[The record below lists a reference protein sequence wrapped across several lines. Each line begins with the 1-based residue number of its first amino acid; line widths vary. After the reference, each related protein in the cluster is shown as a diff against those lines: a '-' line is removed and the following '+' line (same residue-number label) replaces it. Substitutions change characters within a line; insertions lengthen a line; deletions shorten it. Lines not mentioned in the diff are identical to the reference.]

1 MLKEVTTML
10 TVSARPRRVLHSQA
24 GRVLGQTKSFF
35 PHVSVGPTMQH
46 LLASTLSLV
55 LVLSAAAVLSLQ
67 AGAQVRFGSVVGTIT
82 DNSGA
87 TVSGATVK
95 LTNLGTNETR
105 TAQTSSAGTYV
116 FPNLNAGLYKV
127 EVQMAGFK
135 QFIRDKVEVQVD
147 LASRVDAGLQVGNVS
162 ETVEVVNEAPPLQT
176 DSASLGTTIGQK
188 EVESIPLSGRNVNNM
203 LTLVPGVVAQGGTY
217 GNAVNNQ
224 GGGARTNAIGFGNYA
239 IGGGFGNQSA
249 FYIDG
254 VSSMGFSVNN
264 SLIPSQDVVQEF
276 RVATNNVSAEY
287 GNYAGGVV
295 NLTTKSGTNTF
306 HGTVYDYL
314 RNKVLNANDYFTNQQ
329 GKPRP
334 PLVQN
339 QYGAFIGGPV
349 VKDRTFFFG
358 GFERQQIHSATQV
371 NQYTVPTAKELTGD
385 FSELLTL
392 PTPVKIYDPTTGLQ
406 FACNGQANVICPNR
420 LDQAAVNIMT
430 LNYPRAIPGAVT
442 QNFVAATKTGGVNAQ
457 YNVRVDHRI
466 SNNNNLFG
474 RYTYWKVDS
483 NPYDA
488 WGTQTQ
494 GQGHT
499 GLYTHE
505 AVLGDS
511 HSFNSSTILEVRL
524 AYLRAFQHEYP
535 DSSGVD
541 LSKIGPGWV
550 ALQSQLLAPPN
561 WPSMNFGGDPQGI
574 SADNGIG
581 SQLFWTQNVY
591 MLSGNLTKIVGRHQ
605 IKFGAQGRHAQ
616 TLQAEG
622 NGVLTLDFSTGST
635 AQTCPTPPNG
645 CVPGGS
651 ALASALLGIPSQTLL
666 APGLLGG
673 SRVFYNAY
681 GLFVE
686 DTFQATKKLTITA
699 GIRWDQPGALTEE
712 NKNDTV
718 FLPKKP
724 SPLGTIVNPATG
736 QSQKLMG
743 TVALVGSSDWPSNR
757 EEYLHWK
764 LFSPRLGLAYRVTD
778 KTVVRAGYGLS
789 YPPTVLSQDGPN
801 LSPVNNAPT
810 FYAGSTPGLSVSN
823 PYPAAAGGIT
833 QPLRRNATPADF
845 YGQNV
850 FVMHVPGDHAG
861 YVQQWN
867 GAVERQIG
875 KDASLTVAYAGS
887 RGTHLLMQGW
897 ATVSNIGLNQLA
909 DQYFALGPGLGA
921 GQLDEQLQNPFSAL
935 CTVGCSAAPITTPG
949 PESGATIARGQLL
962 RPFPQYGR
970 VLQMDPHI
978 GVTNYN
984 SLQTSFMKRFGAG
997 GILSVAYTYSKLK
1010 ANTDSSS
1017 AFLDEGFIF
1026 GGSAQDNNHP
1036 NSEYSVSSYDIP
1048 HNLSIG
1054 YGVDLPV
1061 GRGKHFMGDAHGVTN
1076 AIVGGWRV
1084 NGITTFRSGVPL
1096 STWQSGTPNGGV
1108 ALSDITRY
1116 GGGQGYF
1123 GAQGSWIRPDFVS
1136 GCHLGVSGSREQ
1148 KAANGWFNT
1157 ACFSA
1162 VDLAVL
1168 NPATGAI
1175 AGTQVRFGDS
1185 PRNLD
1190 AVRLDHMN
1198 NWDFSIWKRTDI
1210 TERVYLQFTADF
1222 FNMFNHVRFGGPDI
1236 NVSSPTFG
1244 KVFAQANQPRA
1255 IQFGLRVGF

>member
-1 MLKEVTTML
+1 MP
-10 TVSARPRRVLHSQA
+10 TVSVRSRRASHDQHCRA
-24 GRVLGQTKSFF
+24 LGQKNFF
-35 PHVSVGPTMQH
+35 PHVSGPTLQR

-55 LVLSAAAVLSLQ
+55 LALSAAAVLCLQ
-67 AGAQVRFGSVVGTIT
+67 AGAQVRFGSIVGTIT
-82 DNSGA
+82 DHSGA
-87 TVSGATVK
+87 TVTGAAIK

-105 TAQTSSAGTYV
+105 TAQTSSAGTYA
-116 FPNLNAGLYKV
+116 FPNLNAGLYRL

-147 LASRVDAGLQVGNVS
+147 LASRVDAALQVGNVS

-176 DSASLGTTIGQK
+176 DSASLGTTISQK

-239 IGGGFGNQSA
+239 IGGGFGNQSS
-249 FYIDG
+249 FFVDG
-254 VSSMGFSVNN
+254 VPSNAVAGNLN
-264 SLIPSQDVVQEF
+264 ALIPSQDIVQEF

-287 GNYAGGVV
+287 GSYAGGVI
-295 NLTTKSGTNTF
+295 NLTTKSGTNAF
-306 HGTVYDYL
+306 HGAAYEYL
-314 RNKVLNANDYFTNQQ
+314 RNKVLNANDFFTNR
-329 GKPRP
+329 GGPGNTPLPRP

-339 QYGAFIGGPV
+339 QFGATFGGPL

-358 GFERQQIHSATQV
+358 GFERQTIHSATQAQ
-371 NQYTVPTAKELTGD
+371 QYTVPTAAQLAGD
-385 FSELLTL
+385 FSDPRL
-392 PTPVKIYDPTTGLQ
+392 PKIYDPTTGLQ
-406 FACNGQANVICPNR
+406 FQCNGVLNVICPNR

-430 LNYPRAIPGAVT
+430 LNYPRQNIPGAVT
-442 QNFVAATKTGGVNAQ
+442 QNFIAPTKIGGVNAQ
-457 YNVRVDHRI
+457 YNIRVDHRL
-466 SNNNNLFG
+466 SDKNNLFG
-474 RYTYWKVDS
+474 RYTYWKADS

-488 WGTQTQ
+488 WNTQTQ

-511 HSFNSSTILEVRL
+511 HAFNSSTILDVRL
-524 AYLRAFQHEYP
+524 AYLRVFQHEYP

-550 ALQSQLLAPPN
+550 ALKSQLLAPAN
-561 WPSMNFGGDPQGI
+561 WPSMNFSGDPQNI
-574 SADNGIG
+574 SGDNGIG

-605 IKFGAQGRHAQ
+605 IKFGGSGRHAQ
-616 TLQAEG
+616 MLQAAG
-622 NGVLTLDFSTGST
+622 NGVLRLDFTNAVTSSG
-635 AQTCPTPPNG
+635 G
-645 CVPGGS
+645 VGGS
-651 ALASALLGIPSQTLL
+651 ALASALLGIPADTQL

-673 SRVFYNAY
+673 SRVYYNAY
-681 GLFVE
+681 GFFVE
-686 DTFQATKKLTITA
+686 DTFQATKKLTLTA
-699 GIRWDQPGALTEE
+699 GVRWDQPGALGEA

-718 FLPKKP
+718 FLPNKP
-724 SPLGTIVNPATG
+724 SPLGSIVNPATG
-736 QSQKLMG
+736 KTQQLMG
-743 TVALVGSSDWPSNR
+743 TVALPGTSDWSSNL

-810 FYAGSTPGLSVSN
+810 FYPASTPGLSVSN
-823 PYPAAAGGIT
+823 PYPAPGGIH

-897 ATVSNIGLNQLA
+897 ATVSNIGLNQIS
-909 DQYFALGPGLGA
+909 DQYFALGPGSGVGSGGLNEPLA
-921 GQLDEQLQNPFSAL
+921 NPFAALLPTSQTFLSAP
-935 CTVGCSAAPITTPG
+935 TIT
-949 PESGATIARGQLL
+949 RGQML

-970 VLQMDPHI
+970 VLQMDPHR

-984 SLQTSFMKRFGAG
+984 SLQTSFMKRFGAN
-997 GILSVAYTYSKLK
+997 GILSVAYTFSKLK

-1026 GGSAQDNNHP
+1026 GGSAQDNNNP
-1036 NSEYSVSSYDIP
+1036 QSEYSVSSYDVP
-1048 HNLSIG
+1048 HNLSVG
-1054 YGVDLPV
+1054 YGVDLPF
-1061 GRGKHFMGDAHGVTN
+1061 GHGKHFMGDAHGVAN
-1076 AIVGGWRV
+1076 AIIGGWRV
-1084 NGITTFRSGVPL
+1084 NGITTLRSGVPISAYQTFLFSTL
-1096 STWQSGTPNGGV
+1096 SN
-1108 ALSDITRY
+1108 L

-1123 GAQGSWIRPDFVS
+1123 GAQGLWMRPDFNPACNLSVP
-1136 GCHLGVSGSREQ
+1136 GSRQ
-1148 KAANGWFNT
+1148 HRALTGWFNN
-1157 ACFSA
+1157 ACFTP
-1162 VDLAVL
+1162 VDTNSV
-1168 NPATGAI
+1168 
-1175 AGTQVRFGDS
+1175 VRFGNE
-1185 PRNLD
+1185 PRNVD
-1190 AVRLDHMN
+1190 GVRMDHMN
-1198 NWDFSIWKRTDI
+1198 NWDLSLAKRNDI
-1210 TERVYLQFTADF
+1210 TERVYLQFTAEF
-1222 FNMFNHVRFGGPDI
+1222 FNAFNHVRFGAPDN
-1236 NVSSPTFG
+1236 NVGSLPTALNGHFG
-1244 KVFAQANQPRA
+1244 IVTSQANQPRA

>member
-1 MLKEVTTML
+1 LAAL
-10 TVSARPRRVLHSQA
+10 LLPVL
-24 GRVLGQTKSFF
+24 
-35 PHVSVGPTMQH
+35 
-46 LLASTLSLV
+46 LL
-55 LVLSAAAVLSLQ
+55 AAAVLVLCSQ
-67 AGAQVRFGSVVGTIT
+67 AGAQVRFGSVVGTVS
-82 DNSGA
+82 DSSGA
-87 TVSGATVK
+87 AMAGAKVQI
-95 LTNLGTNETR
+95 TNLGTNETR
-105 TAQTSSAGTYV
+105 TTQSGSAGTYA
-116 FPNLNAGLYKV
+116 FPNLNAGVYRV
-127 EVQMAGFK
+127 EVEMQGFK
-135 QFIRDKVEVQVD
+135 RFTQDRVEVQVD
-147 LASRVDAGLQVGNVS
+147 VATRVDPVLPVGNVTES
-162 ETVEVVNEAPPLQT
+162 VLVTTEAPPLQT

-239 IGGGFGNQSA
+239 IGGGFGNQSS
-249 FYIDG
+249 FFVDG
-254 VSSMGFSVNN
+254 VPSNAVAGNLN
-264 SLIPSQDVVQEF
+264 ALIPSQDVVQEF

-287 GNYAGGVV
+287 GNYAGGVI
-295 NLTTKSGTNTF
+295 NLTTKSGTNAF
-306 HGTVYDYL
+306 HGSAYEYL
-314 RNKVLNANDYFTNQQ
+314 RNKVLNANDYFTKQA

-339 QYGAFIGGPV
+339 QFGATFGGPL

-358 GFERQQIHSATQV
+358 GFERQTIHSATQV
-371 NQYTVPTAKELTGD
+371 NPYTVPTTAELAGD
-385 FSELLTL
+385 FSDPRL
-392 PTPVKIYDPTTGLQ
+392 PNIYDPTTGLQ
-406 FACNGQANVICPNR
+406 FQCNGVLNVICPNR

-430 LNYPRAIPGAVT
+430 LNYPRQNVPGAVT
-442 QNFVAATKTGGVNAQ
+442 NNFLAATKIGGVNAQ
-457 YNVRVDHRI
+457 YNIRVDDRL
-466 SNNNNLFG
+466 SDKNNLFA
-474 RYTYWKVDS
+474 RYTYWKADS

-505 AVLGDS
+505 AVVGDT
-511 HSFNSSTILEVRL
+511 HAFNPSTILDLRL
-524 AYLRAFQHEYP
+524 SYLRVFQHEFP

-550 ALQSQLLAPPN
+550 ALQSQLLAPAN
-561 WPSMNFGGDPQGI
+561 WPSMNFSGDSQNV

-591 MLSGNLTKIVGRHQ
+591 VLSGTLTKVVGRHQ
-605 IKFGAQGRHAQ
+605 IKFGGSGRHAQ
-616 TLQAEG
+616 MLQAPG
-622 NGVLTLDFSTGST
+622 NGVLRLDFTNT
-635 AQTCPTPPNG
+635 PTSNAG
-645 CVPGGS
+645 AVGTGS
-651 ALASALLGIPSQTLL
+651 ALASALLGTPFDTQL

-673 SRVFYNAY
+673 SRVYYNSY
-681 GLFVE
+681 GFFVE
-686 DTFQATKKLTITA
+686 DTFQATKKLTLTA
-699 GIRWDQPGALTEE
+699 GLRWDQPGALGEA
-712 NKNDTV
+712 NGNDTV
-718 FLPKKP
+718 FLPNKP
-724 SPLGTIVNPATG
+724 SPLGTIINPATG
-736 QSQKLMG
+736 QTQKLMG
-743 TVALVGSSDWPSNR
+743 TVALPGSADWSSNL

-764 LFSPRLGLAYRVTD
+764 LFSPRLGFAYRVTD
-778 KTVVRAGYGLS
+778 KTVLRAGYGIS

-810 FYAGSTPGLSVSN
+810 FYPASTPGLSVSN
-823 PYPAAAGGIT
+823 PYPGPGGIH

-897 ATVSNIGLNQLA
+897 ATVSNIGLNQLP
-909 DQYFALGPGLGA
+909 DQYFALGPGPAA
-921 GQLDEQLQNPFSAL
+921 GQLDEQLANPFL
-935 CTVGCSAAPITTPG
+935 PLVGPNTNTFLSSPNI
-949 PESGATIARGQLL
+949 SRGQML

-970 VLQMDPHI
+970 VLQMDPHR

-1036 NSEYSVSSYDIP
+1036 EREYSVSSYDVP

-1054 YGVDLPV
+1054 YGVDLPF
-1061 GRGKHFMGDAHGVTN
+1061 GHGKHFMGDAHGVAN
-1076 AIVGGWRV
+1076 ALIGGWRL
-1084 NGITTFRSGVPL
+1084 NGITTFRSGVPISAYQFFIGSDL
-1096 STWQSGTPNGGV
+1096 SNF
-1108 ALSDITRY
+1108 

-1123 GAQGSWIRPDFVS
+1123 GAQGLWMRPDFNPACNLS
-1136 GCHLGVSGSREQ
+1136 VSGSREQ
-1148 KAANGWFNT
+1148 RAKSGWFNT
-1157 ACFSA
+1157 ACF
-1162 VDLAVL
+1162 VPVNEGRVVPDPN
-1168 NPATGAI
+1168 NPGQFI
-1175 AGTQVRFGDS
+1175 GVGVVRFGNE
-1185 PRNLD
+1185 PRNID
-1190 AVRLDHMN
+1190 AVRMDHMN
-1198 NWDFSIWKRTDI
+1198 NWDFSIGKRNDI
-1210 TERVYLQFTADF
+1210 TERVYLQFTAEF
-1222 FNMFNHVRFGGPDI
+1222 FNLFNHVRFGAPVNNIGDAH
-1236 NVSSPTFG
+1236 FG
-1244 KVFAQANQPRA
+1244 QIQSQANQPRA

>member
-1 MLKEVTTML
+1 MPTRLAAHPGRTSQSHRCHMFGD
-10 TVSARPRRVLHSQA
+10 AR
-24 GRVLGQTKSFF
+24 TFF
-35 PHVSVGPTMQH
+35 PHVRACSSMQR
-46 LLASTLSLV
+46 LLASLMSALLV
-55 LVLSAAAVLSLQ
+55 VTAAAVLCIQ
-67 AGAQVRFGSVVGTIT
+67 AGAQVRFGSILGTVS
-82 DNSGA
+82 DSSGA
-87 TVSGATVK
+87 SLADATVK
-95 LTNLGTNETR
+95 ITNLGTNETR
-105 TAQTSSAGTYV
+105 STKTASAGTYA
-116 FPNLNAGLYKV
+116 FPNLNAGIYRV
-127 EVQMAGFK
+127 EVEVAGFK
-135 QFIRDKVEVQVD
+135 RFTQERVEVQVD
-147 LASRVDAGLQVGNVS
+147 LATRVDAAMQVGNVTES
-162 ETVEVVNEAPPLQT
+162 VVVTSEAPPLQT
-176 DSASLGTTIGQK
+176 DSASLGTTIGQQ

-239 IGGGFGNQSA
+239 IGGGFGNQSS
-249 FYIDG
+249 FFVDG
-254 VSSMGFSVNN
+254 VPSNAVAGNLN
-264 SLIPSQDVVQEF
+264 ALIPSQDVVQEF

-287 GNYAGGVV
+287 GNYAGGVI
-295 NLTTKSGTNTF
+295 NMTTKSGTNAF
-306 HGTVYDYL
+306 HGSAYEYL
-314 RNKVLNANDYFTNQQ
+314 RNKVLNANDYFTKQA

-339 QYGAFIGGPV
+339 QFGATFGGPL

-358 GFERQQIHSATQV
+358 GFERQTIHSATQV
-371 NQYTVPTAKELTGD
+371 NPYTVPTTAELGGD
-385 FSELLTL
+385 FSDPRL
-392 PTPVKIYDPTTGLQ
+392 PKIYDPTTGLQ
-406 FACNGQANVICPNR
+406 FQCNGVLNVICTNR

-442 QNFVAATKTGGVNAQ
+442 NNFLAATKIGGVNAQ
-457 YNVRVDHRI
+457 YNIRVDDRL
-466 SNNNNLFG
+466 SDKNNLFA
-474 RYTYWKVDS
+474 RYTYWKADS

-505 AVLGDS
+505 AVVGDT
-511 HSFNSSTILEVRL
+511 HAFNPSTILDLRL
-524 AYLRAFQHEYP
+524 SYLRVFQHEFP

-550 ALQSQLLAPPN
+550 ALKSQLLAPPN
-561 WPSMNFGGDPQGI
+561 WPSMNFSGDSQNV

-591 MLSGNLTKIVGRHQ
+591 VLSGTLTKIVGRHQ
-605 IKFGAQGRHAQ
+605 IKFGGSGRHAQ
-616 TLQAEG
+616 MLQAQG
-622 NGVLTLDFSTGST
+622 NGVLRLDFTNT
-635 AQTCPTPPNG
+635 PTSNAG
-645 CVPGGS
+645 AAGTGS
-651 ALASALLGIPSQTLL
+651 ALASALLGVPLQTQL

-673 SRVFYNAY
+673 SRVYYNSY
-681 GLFVE
+681 GFFVE
-686 DTFQATKKLTITA
+686 DTFQATKKLTLTA
-699 GIRWDQPGALTEE
+699 GLRWDQPGALGEA
-712 NKNDTV
+712 NGNDTV
-718 FLPKKP
+718 FLPNKP
-724 SPLGTIVNPATG
+724 SPLGSIINPATG
-736 QSQKLMG
+736 QTQKLMG
-743 TVALVGSSDWPSNR
+743 TVALPGSADWSSNL

-764 LFSPRLGLAYRVTD
+764 LFSPRLGFAYRVTD
-778 KTVVRAGYGLS
+778 KTVLRAGYGIS

-810 FYAGSTPGLSVSN
+810 FYSASTPGLSVSN
-823 PYPAAAGGIT
+823 PYPAPGGIN
-833 QPLRRNATPADF
+833 QPLRRSATPADF

-897 ATVSNIGLNQLA
+897 ATVSNIGLNQLP

-921 GQLDEQLQNPFSAL
+921 GQLDEQLSNPFSAT
-935 CTVGCSAAPITTPG
+935 CTTGCSAAPITTPG
-949 PESGATIARGQLL
+949 PESGTTIARGQLL

-970 VLQMDPHI
+970 VLQMDPHR

-1036 NSEYSVSSYDIP
+1036 EREYSVSSYDVP

-1054 YGVDLPV
+1054 YGVDLPF
-1061 GRGKHFMGDAHGVTN
+1061 GHGKHFMGDAHGVAN
-1076 AIVGGWRV
+1076 ALIGGWRL
-1084 NGITTFRSGVPL
+1084 NGITTFRSGVPISVYQFFIGSDL
-1096 STWQSGTPNGGV
+1096 SNF
-1108 ALSDITRY
+1108 

-1123 GAQGSWIRPDFVS
+1123 GAQGLWMRPDFNPACNLS
-1136 GCHLGVSGSREQ
+1136 VSGSRQ
-1148 KAANGWFNT
+1148 HRAATGWFNT
-1157 ACFSA
+1157 TCFAPVNEGSA
-1162 VDLAVL
+1162 Q
-1168 NPATGAI
+1168 NPTGV
-1175 AGTQVRFGDS
+1175 VRFGNE
-1185 PRNLD
+1185 PRNID
-1190 AVRLDHMN
+1190 AVRMDHMD
-1198 NWDFSIWKRTDI
+1198 NWDFSIGKRNDI
-1210 TERVYLQFTADF
+1210 TERVYLQFTAEF
-1222 FNMFNHVRFGGPDI
+1222 FNLFNHVRFGAPVNNIGDAH
-1236 NVSSPTFG
+1236 
-1244 KVFAQANQPRA
+1244 FAQVQSQANQPRA